1 LTTKRLPNAFRA
13 EAGVMAKHTRI
24 SIETESLLVMRGRKA
39 LRAWC
44 PQCAA
49 ETEMIPVAGIEVVSN
64 LSPEEVELWLG
75 SEAIHTIQTADGSTL
90 ICFPSLVKRP
100 AHTKPPGR

>member
-1 LTTKRLPNAFRA
+1 
-13 EAGVMAKHTRI
+13 
-24 SIETESLLVMRGRKA
+24 MRGRKA

-49 ETEMIPVAGIEVVSN
+49 ETEMIPFAGIEVVSN

-75 SEAIHTIQTADGSTL
+75 SEAIHNVQTADGSAL
-90 ICFPSLVKRP
+90 ICFPSLVTPP